1 MMYAPIIVSVYD
13 RLEHLRRC
21 VESLKAN
28 KLAIESILYVVS
40 DAAYKEEHV
49 DKIRKV
55 RDYISSINGFKEVRP
70 VFREKNLGAQKSI
83 GLVLD
88 DVLST
93 NDSFIFLE
101 DDIVVSND
109 FLQYLNDGLAYYREQ
124 KNIFAI
130 CGFKAPFDL
139 PSDYKEDV
147 FFYPCNSPWGF
158 ATWKDR
164 WESVNHDYYD
174 RYSELKKDKKKFKEF
189 LSIGFYIKGILQADS
204 RKEIVAGDLRVY
216 YHMFQHNMCSV
227 FPVKSKTQ
235 NWGFDGTGEHCGD
248 KNVWWAKPNLGQSDS
263 SVRFISYKGYNDDIL
278 KKSRS
283 FQDEINGGFLAKYL
297 KYTWLHDIYKKLK
310 RISDKILLL
319 KNVEK

>member
-1 MMYAPIIVSVYD
+1 MLAPIVVSVYD

-21 VESLKAN
+21 VESLQMN
-28 KLAIESILYVVS
+28 KLATESVLYVVS
-40 DAAYKEEHV
+40 DAAYKEEHIK
-49 DKIRKV
+49 KINEV
-55 RDYISSINGFKEVRP
+55 REFISSIKGFKEVKP
-70 VFREKNLGAQKSI
+70 VFREKNLGAHLSLSLMLKE
-83 GLVLD
+83 VLQ
-88 DVLST
+88 
-93 NDSFIFLE
+93 NYDSFIFLE

-109 FLQYLNDGLAYYREQ
+109 FLQYLNDGLVYYREQ

-164 WESVNHDYYD
+164 WKSVNHDYYD
-174 RYSELKKDKKKFKEF
+174 RYSELKKDRKKFKEF

-235 NWGFDGTGEHCGD
+235 NWGFDGTGEHCGS
-248 KNVWWAKPNLGQSDS
+248 KNAWWAKSELDTRNLPIH
-263 SVRFISYKGYNDDIL
+263 FIPFDGYNEEL
-278 KKSRS
+278 LGNHRK
-283 FQDEINGGFLAKYL
+283 FQDKINGGLLAKWL
-297 KYTWLHDIYKKLK
+297 KYTWVHEIWKMIKKKL
-310 RISDKILLL
+310 
-319 KNVEK
+319 